1 MSIQTQKNYLAY
13 LIDSIFQGVYTLFIL
28 SFENN
33 TDSIIS
39 SIFQNPNKRLQ
50 CYE

>member
-1 MSIQTQKNYLAY
+1 MQDQNNYLGC
-13 LIDSIFQGVYTLFIL
+13 LIDSIFQAVYRLFVL

-39 SIFQNPNKRLQ
+39 SIFQRRNKILQ
-50 CYE
+50 CYD